1 MSDLRDMF
9 FEECDDLLEVLS
21 TGLDDLQNE
30 TSDAETI
37 NAMFR
42 SVHSIKGGAG
52 AFGLDRLI
60 KFAHAFENVLDDLR
74 SDKIGVD
81 ATITALMFSG
91 FDHLSD
97 LVDAARDDN
106 DLPDTD
112 GAAVLA
118 ELKQTTQNANGGVGG
133 NDDDDANEVSSDDF
147 EVQAMDFSFDLGG
160 DDDGGIGDLPGL
172 PSLGGGDDATD
183 GATHF
188 VVKFKADP
196 VLYTRGHDP
205 ALLFRALG
213 EMGEL
218 TIEADRS
225 EVAPLESLK
234 DAPAAIAW
242 TLTLRPDD
250 GIDESTIREIFEFVE
265 GHCTLHISETVVE
278 AAAEGNTPAVAVAPS
293 APVAEAAQ
301 AAPAAAPAVK
311 AEAKPAPAKAPKAEK
326 QEAKGGDGGKKSSEP
341 RNSTIRVDLNRVDR
355 LINLVGELVISE
367 AMLRQSMNELPVS
380 ANSAVSEAIG
390 QLKTL
395 SGVLQESV
403 MAIRAQPVRGLFQRM
418 SRIVRES
425 SRQAGKT
432 SRLVMVGEAT
442 EVDKTVTERLVEP
455 LTHMIRNSVDHGL
468 EKAEDRV
475 AAGKP
480 EMGTIKLEAAH
491 RSGRVVISLS
501 DDGAGV
507 NRAKVRQKAEE
518 KGLIRPEDDLTD
530 SDIDN
535 LLFRPGFSTADEIS
549 QLSGRGV
556 GMDVVR
562 SEIQALGGR
571 INLQSEPGKGTTITI
586 SLPLTLAVMEGMLI
600 EVAGESLVVPTVA
613 LRETL
618 QPGQANI
625 HDFCDGDRGL
635 SVNDSMLPIVDL
647 GEALGFRAPLPDF
660 SNQSLLL
667 IEGESGRRSAL
678 AVDGIVEQREV
689 VIKGLEQNYQSIP
702 GIAAATIL
710 GNGKIALI
718 VDTDQMIPSPGNG
731 NPGLRKGSE
740 LAEVNSNV

>member
-21 TGLDDLQNE
+21 TGLEDLQNE

-74 SDKIGVD
+74 SNKLEVD
-81 ATITALMFSG
+81 GTITALMFSG

-106 DLPDTD
+106 DLPDSD

-133 NDDDDANEVSSDDF
+133 DDDDDANEVSSDDF
-147 EVQAMDFSFDLGG
+147 EVQAMDFNLDLGG

-172 PSLGGGDDATD
+172 PSLGGGDDAPA

-218 TIEADRS
+218 SIEADRS
-225 EVAPLESLK
+225 EVAALESLK
-234 DAPAAIAW
+234 DAPAAISW

-250 GIDESTIREIFEFVE
+250 GIDESAIREIFEFVE
-265 GHCTLHISETVVE
+265 GQCTLQISETVVE
-278 AAAEGNTPAVAVAPS
+278 TATEENAAPIAEAPAPAEET
-293 APVAEAAQ
+293 APVA
-301 AAPAAAPAVK
+301 AAPAAKAPA
-311 AEAKPAPAKAPKAEK
+311 KPTPAKAPKAEK

-425 SRQAGKT
+425 SRQAGKS

-468 EKAEDRV
+468 EKPEDRV

-507 NRAKVRQKAEE
+507 NRPKVRQKAEE

-571 INLQSEPGKGTTITI
+571 INLMSEPGKGTTITI

-647 GEALGFRAPLPDF
+647 GEALGFRSPLPDF

-731 NPGLRKGSE
+731 NPGLRKGSD
-740 LAEVNSNV
+740 LAEVNSYV

>member
-21 TGLDDLQNE
+21 TGLEELQNE

-37 NAMFR
+37 NSMFR

-74 SDKIGVD
+74 SNKIEVD
-81 ATITALMFSG
+81 GTITALMFSG
-91 FDHLSD
+91 FDHLND
-97 LVDAARDDN
+97 VVDAARDDN
-106 DLPDTD
+106 DLPESD

-118 ELKQTTQNANGGVGG
+118 ELKQTTQNANGLSG
-133 NDDDDANEVSSDDF
+133 DEEEDANEVDSDDF
-147 EVQAMDFSFDLGG
+147 VVQAMDFGLDLGG
-160 DDDGGIGDLPGL
+160 EDDAPADLPGL
-172 PSLGGGDDATD
+172 PSLGGGAAEGTML
-183 GATHF
+183 F
-188 VVKFKADP
+188 VVKFKAET

-213 EMGEL
+213 EMGDL
-218 TIEADRS
+218 SIEADL
-225 EVAPLESLK
+225 EAVAPLESLK
-234 DAPAAIAW
+234 DAPAAISW

-250 GIDESTIREIFEFVE
+250 GIDEGAIREIFEFVE
-265 GHCTLHISETVVE
+265 GQCILQITEVV
-278 AAAEGNTPAVAVAPS
+278 AETPAGEASATEAEVESPAP
-293 APVAEAAQ
+293 APVAED
-301 AAPAAAPAVK
+301 APAVAPTK
-311 AEAKPAPAKAPKAEK
+311 AKTKTKPTPAKAPKAEK

-468 EKAEDRV
+468 ETPEDRL

-507 NRAKVRQKAEE
+507 NRPKVREKALE
-518 KGLIRPEDDLTD
+518 KGIIRPEDDLTD

-535 LLFRPGFSTADEIS
+535 LLFRAGFSTADEIS

-647 GEALGFRAPLPDF
+647 GEALGFRSPLPDF

-689 VIKGLEQNYQSIP
+689 VIKGLEHNYQSIP

-731 NPGLRKGSE
+731 NTGLLKGSDM
-740 LAEVNSNV
+740 AEVNSYV

>member
-1 MSDLRDMF
+1 MMSDLRDMF

-21 TGLDDLQNE
+21 TGLEELQNE

-37 NAMFR
+37 NSMFR

-74 SDKIGVD
+74 SDKIEVD
-81 ATITALMFSG
+81 GTITALMFSG
-91 FDHLSD
+91 FDHLND

-106 DLPDTD
+106 DLPDSD

-118 ELKQTTQNANGGVGG
+118 ELKQTTQNANGLSG
-133 NDDDDANEVSSDDF
+133 DEEEDANEVDSDDF
-147 EVQAMDFSFDLGG
+147 VVQAMDFGLDLGG
-160 DDDGGIGDLPGL
+160 DDDASVDLPGL
-172 PSLGGGDDATD
+172 PSLGDDAPEGT
-183 GATHF
+183 THF
-188 VVKFKADP
+188 VVTFKAEP

-218 TIEADRS
+218 TIESNRDA
-225 EVAPLESLK
+225 VAPLESLK
-234 DAPAAIAW
+234 DAPAAISW

-250 GIDESTIREIFEFVE
+250 GIDESAIREIFEFVE
-265 GHCTLHISETVVE
+265 GQCILQIAEVAVE
-278 AAAEGNTPAVAVAPS
+278 TPAEEVSATEAEAP
-293 APVAEAAQ
+293 APVAE
-301 AAPAAAPAVK
+301 AAPAAAPAK
-311 AEAKPAPAKAPKAEK
+311 AQAKTKAKPTPAKAPKAEK

-468 EKAEDRV
+468 ETPEDRV

-507 NRAKVRQKAEE
+507 NRPKVRQKAEE

-535 LLFRPGFSTADEIS
+535 LLFRAGFSTADEIS

-571 INLQSEPGKGTTITI
+571 INLQSEPNKGTTITI

-647 GEALGFRAPLPDF
+647 GEALGFRSPLPDF

-731 NPGLRKGSE
+731 NTGLLKGSE
-740 LAEVNSNV
+740 MAEVTSYV